1 MELKQITDR
10 VSVTGQVLPDNVA
23 QLKAAG
29 FTTIVNNRPD
39 GEEPGQPA
47 GQEIAAAA
55 EAQGLRYVE
64 IPMGRDGVTPE
75 MVDQTRAA
83 LDESD
88 GKVLCFCRTG
98 TRSTTLW
105 ALAQAGR
112 MSSSD
117 IVTAAANAGYDMNH
131 LAQHLDETAR

>member
-55 EAQGLRYVE
+55 EAQGLRYLE

-88 GKVLCFCRTG
+88 GAVLCFCRTG

-112 MSSSD
+112 MSSAD
-117 IVTAAANAGYDMNH
+117 IVAAAANAGYDMNH
-131 LAQHLDETAR
+131 LAQHLSETTR